1 MNTHCSPERLESR
14 DTKARSHDRRNA
26 SSIAHSARFAER
38 GTHTHPRKHRITSM
52 RRSLCN
58 GGGGA
63 DEGTTRDV
71 TIALA
76 CTQATA
82 QIVSVAVHG
91 TSGAHGQHWH
101 ASVWANLRVGHC
113 SRHCGRSSE
122 PGCEA
127 GTHPWDGHGSTLSSA
142 LRHGHGERHEQRCR

>member
-1 MNTHCSPERLESR
+1 MNAHCSPERLETR
-14 DTKARSHDRRNA
+14 KHVHTTAETRHRSHTAHASRNA
-26 SSIAHSARFAER
+26 GPTR
-38 GTHTHPRKHRITSM
+38 THGNIGSQA
-52 RRSLCN
+52 C
-58 GGGGA
+58 GGA
-63 DEGTTRDV
+63 FATAAVVRMKAPDTGEV

-82 QIVSVAVHG
+82 QIVRVAVHG

-113 SRHCGRSSE
+113 SRRCGRSSE